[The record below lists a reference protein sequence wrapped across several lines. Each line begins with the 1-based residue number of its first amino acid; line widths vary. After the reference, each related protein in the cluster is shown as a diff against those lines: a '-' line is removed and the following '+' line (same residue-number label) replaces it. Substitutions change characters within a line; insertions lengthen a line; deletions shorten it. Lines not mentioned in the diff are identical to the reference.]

1 MRLNP
6 REHRP
11 PPADFRAAEQG
22 HPARFDA
29 LSAAGGDV
37 AAYHQAV
44 RGLHVRRRGGC
55 YRLQTRG
62 PRPIT
67 LYAAPDGDAEAR
79 AEVDWLDFTIEM
91 IAGLVALMTGIRIG
105 REGYKALKP
114 LIDRL
119 WEDPLVRERVQAIGA
134 ETQRG
139 NPLAVGKKVAELW
152 RYLWAAH
159 RGTMFRAILKAVGRA
174 IGPRALLEALIRWLA
189 RLISGG
195 AALFVELGLLVI
207 PLGRKVRGRV

>member
-1 MRLNP
+1 MRLNLHDQHSP
-6 REHRP
+6 LTTSRTVRGRRP
-11 PPADFRAAEQG
+11 T
-22 HPARFDA
+22 RFDA
-29 LSAAGGDV
+29 LSAAGGDIV
-37 AAYHQAV
+37 AYRQTV
-44 RGLHVRRRGGC
+44 RGLHVRRRSGC

-79 AEVDWLDFTIEM
+79 AEVDWLDFTIEL

-114 LIDRL
+114 LIDKL

-134 ETQRG
+134 ETQQG
-139 NPLAVGKKVAELW
+139 DPLAVGKKVVELW

-195 AALFVELGLLVI
+195 AALFIEIGLLVI